1 MIKDFGLTQ
10 KISSIVIFITSLML
24 VILVII
30 NIFKPL
36 ENKKGYFE
44 YQDLIGKYGIS
55 NYCYVDYDN
64 KRFCKDKMN
73 NIIQV
78 SWYIDYSEVLN

>member
-1 MIKDFGLTQ
+1 MIKGFDLTQ
-10 KISSIVIFITSLML
+10 KISSIVICITSLML
-24 VILVII
+24 VIMIII
-30 NIFKPL
+30 NIFKPFK
-36 ENKKGYFE
+36 NTTGYFE

-64 KRFCKDKMN
+64 NRFCKDKMN
-73 NIIQV
+73 NTIQV